1 VHQLPVALPDGRS
14 GVVIR
19 VYGVA
24 DDPKAPVSGWNA
36 TWFGRPMLDELRS
49 LGLDLGKVW
58 PGLPASEWTLWKRG
72 AVSADDYRRGLGMC
86 TLAHSHEQRVLHCG
100 AGASCRGSPWQAA
113 LNGPTVPP
121 CRRPI
126 RAVCG
131 PTGRLWQYRWP
142 LPAQMSGR
150 FWFTRQASAPW
161 PRPDER
167 SRAGA
172 QSVQSAKPTE
182 AAHLHYAA
190 SLFYAQTGLARE
202 AEQARDAA
210 FGMVQAAVQSGAYG
224 QTGRLAGT
232 WRHAQVVCEG
242 PARID
247 MGGGWSDTPPFAWTG
262 AAPC

>member
-1 VHQLPVALPDGRS
+1 M
-14 GVVIR
+14 IR

-36 TWFGRPMLDELRS
+36 TWLAGPCWTSFVAWDWTWEGLARVAR
-49 LGLDLGKVW
+49 LGMDPV
-58 PGLPASEWTLWKRG
+58 ERG

-86 TLAHSHEQRVLHCG
+86 TLAHTHEQRVLHC
-100 AGASCRGSPWQAA
+100 ALERAAAA
-113 LNGPTVPP
+113 LPGKQHSMGRQCRLAGGPFAPYAGQLAGYGSIAGHFGADV
-121 CRRPI
+121 RPLLVH
-126 RAVCG
+126 APGVG
-131 PTGRLWQYRWP
+131 PLAETGRAL
-142 LPAQMSGR
+142 
-150 FWFTRQASAPW
+150 
-161 PRPDER
+161 E
-167 SRAGA
+167 AGA

-232 WRHAQVVCEG
+232 
-242 PARID
+242 
-247 MGGGWSDTPPFAWTG
+247 GGMPRWLLKVQLASIWEEMVGYTSLCLDWGGTVLNVAVN
-262 AAPC
+262 